1 MKRIINF
8 FIIISLFLASC
19 TEEERDYTGNIQGIV
34 TESGTTNP
42 ISGVQVSVVD
52 LGASTTTGSDGQF
65 RFSDL
70 EAQNYQLQFKK
81 TGYITNTRNVNVLVG
96 ETAKCDMQL
105 EKEKEEAEIEI
116 TPSTLNFGTAQ
127 TELSVTVTNHGNAAT
142 EWALD
147 MGNNAWLTASP
158 LSGNI
163 AANKTQ
169 SIVFTVNRDKLS
181 ETKNVKVTLSA
192 FGNSYT
198 ISVSC
203 APVNAKSE
211 MAITPTSI
219 DFGDTDNEK
228 NITIKNTG
236 NAPLTWNISG
246 ITEESISVSETEGTV
261 ESEGSK
267 VIKVKLDR
275 TKLNNNLNTSF
286 VISDGIKEQTVTVK
300 ATKVE
305 EKAEMKIEP
314 TLLDFGHSSTEL
326 PLTVSNTG
334 KAELKYTVSGISANY
349 ITVSPMEGNVA
360 AGGNQVLQVKLDR
373 ETMPENANT
382 TFIISD
388 GTTQES
394 ITVKATKPVAKME
407 ISPLSLDFGEET
419 TEKVFTISNT
429 GTAELTWNITVPT
442 GTGLTVS
449 ETSGVTKPAETK
461 QITVTLDRSIMPE
474 TLNTTIEVSDGVNKE
489 KISVNAIKGSAIAGT
504 VVTQGLYTYY
514 KFDGNF
520 DDATE
525 NGINGFG
532 TASPSFVE
540 GVTPEGKA
548 VKFSKTDNSTFVVSK
563 PIIDSREM
571 TFCFWGKD
579 FSDGHILHLNSSIR
593 NEAMF
598 TLSMSNGSLKFLVT
612 RYHNMYQYESLP
624 AFVHPTLT
632 DGQWHHIAL
641 VSDFY
646 ISNYGATTTI
656 LYIDGMEVYRIT
668 EDGNKF
674 SEADSSQASYGTG
687 TSFTMGG
694 SLKLNNSLTL
704 PATNMS
710 VDNFRVYDTR
720 RLSANEIKEIYNNKQ

>member
-8 FIIISLFLASC
+8 FILVSLFLASC

-81 TGYITNTRNVNVLVG
+81 NGYITNTRNVNVLVG

-474 TLNTTIEVSDGVNKE
+474 TLNTTIEVSDGNKKE
-489 KISVNAIKGSAIAGT
+489 NISVSAIKGSAIAGT

-520 DDATE
+520 EDATE

-532 TASPSFVE
+532 SPAPSFVE
-540 GVTPEGKA
+540 GVIPEGKA
-548 VKFSKTDNSTFVVSK
+548 IKFSKTDNSTFVVSK
-563 PIIDSREM
+563 PIIDSKEM

-579 FSDGHILHLNSSIR
+579 FSDGHIFHLNSSY
-593 NEAMF
+593 NNYPM
-598 TLSMSNGSLKFLVT
+598 LSLSIVNGALKFAVDGY
-612 RYHNMYQYESLP
+612 RNHYQFENDVQQ
-624 AFVHPTLT
+624 FVHPTLT
-632 DGQWHHIAL
+632 DGKWHHIAII
-641 VSDFY
+641 SDY
-646 ISNYGATTTI
+646 HITTI
-656 LYIDGMEVYRIT
+656 YKVTATLYVDGMEVYTIT
-668 EDGNKF
+668 QNYT
-674 SEADSSQASYGTG
+674 DSYGGYGTG